1 MTRTDPP
8 NPFTGSCLLDK
19 TGSADVRECLIVCR
33 FGGGTIQTAE
43 FQVVAPP
50 NAPNISLNNVT
61 FDRVED
67 GTIFVKVECVS
78 DDDQPISDG
87 YRCQYQIAWK
97 PPG

>member
-1 MTRTDPP
+1 MNTPP
-8 NPFTGSCLLDK
+8 NPFTGSCALEK
-19 TGSADVRECLIVCR
+19 TGSADVRECLIVCL

-61 FDRVED
+61 FDRAED
-67 GTIFVKVECVS
+67 GTIFVKVEFVS
-78 DDDQPISDG
+78 NAEQPISDG
-87 YRCQYQIAWK
+87 YQCRYRIAWT